1 MIALLFVI
9 MDRLIMFLTLAL
21 FINFIISL
29 ADPGSNWAVT
39 RFLNKISD
47 PFFRRVRGLLPTIG
61 MLDLSGFLVF
71 ILAFIVRQLLVMLY

>member
-1 MIALLFVI
+1 MTTLLFVI

-21 FINFIISL
+21 FVNFILNL
-29 ADPGSNWAVT
+29 ADPSSNWAVT
-39 RFLNKISD
+39 RFLNTISE

>member
-1 MIALLFVI
+1 MTTLLFLI

-21 FINFIISL
+21 FVNFILSL

-39 RFLNKISD
+39 RFLNNISD

-71 ILAFIVRQLLVMLY
+71 VLAFIVRQFLAMLA

>member
-1 MIALLFVI
+1 MTTLLFVI

-21 FINFIISL
+21 FVNFILNL
-29 ADPGSNWAVT
+29 ADPSSNWAVT
-39 RFLNKISD
+39 RFLNRISE
-47 PFFRRVRGLLPTIG
+47 PFFRRVRGLLPTVG